1 MNKTT
6 WMVRSGDRGFMTQS
20 FLAAGVVAIGWP
32 LVGDIRSF
40 PSKDALFEGV
50 ANWYPEASKGNWQ
63 SSASQLIRFL
73 KELKI
78 GDSVVTFESDTR
90 TYHFGE
96 IVGEHRFDASAFPE
110 FPNQR
115 AVKWTKG
122 ISRDALSV
130 STKNSL
136 GSTLTLFKIPEIAAS
151 ELANASSK
159 IAVLVSSSAQPDA
172 AVELDEVR
180 QLFSDLH
187 EQSLGLIEDVV
198 VALSW
203 DEMQELVAG
212 LLRGLGYKTR
222 VSAKGKDRG
231 VDITASPDG
240 LGLREPRIFV
250 EVKHRGNP
258 MGSQDVRAFMGG
270 RRPGDRCLYVSTG
283 GFSQEARY
291 EAERSPI
298 SVTLLNLRDIVV
310 ALLDNYEALDT
321 NTKELLPLRRLYWPV
336 S

>member
-1 MNKTT
+1 MAKTT

-20 FLAAGVVAIGWP
+20 FLAAGIVGIGWP

-50 ANWYPEASKGNWQ
+50 ASWYPEASKGNWQ

-78 GDSVVTFESDTR
+78 GDSVVTFEADTR

-96 IVGEHRFDASAFPE
+96 IVGDHRFDKSTFPD

-115 AVKWTKG
+115 AVKWIKD
-122 ISRDALSV
+122 ISRDTLSIG
-130 STKNSL
+130 TKNSL
-136 GSTLTLFKIPEIAAS
+136 GSTLTLFKIPEIAAD
-151 ELANASSK
+151 ELAIASPR
-159 IAVLVSSSAQPDA
+159 AAALVSSSVESN
-172 AVELDEVR
+172 AVIKADDVK
-180 QLFSDLH
+180 QLFSDLN

-212 LLRGLGYKTR
+212 LLRALGYKTR

-258 MGSQDVRAFMGG
+258 MGAQDVRAFMGG

-298 SVTLLNLRDIVV
+298 SVTLLNLRDVVV
-310 ALLDNYEALDT
+310 ALLDNYEALDLD
-321 NTKELLPLRRLYWPV
+321 TKELLPLRRLYWPLG
-336 S
+336 

>member
-1 MNKTT
+1 MSKTT

-20 FLAAGVVAIGWP
+20 FLDAGIVAIGWP
-32 LVGDIRSF
+32 LVGDIRLF

-50 ANWYPEASKGNWQ
+50 ASRYPEASKGNWQ

-73 KELKI
+73 KELKT
-78 GDSVVTFESDTR
+78 GDSVVTFEADTR
-90 TYHFGE
+90 NYHFGE
-96 IVGEHRFDASAFPE
+96 IIGEHRFDKSAFPD

-115 AVKWTKG
+115 AVKWIKA
-122 ISRDALSV
+122 ISRDSLSIE
-130 STKNSL
+130 TKNSL
-136 GSTLTLFKIPEIAAS
+136 GSTLTLFKIPQVAAD
-151 ELANASSK
+151 ELAK
-159 IAVLVSSSAQPDA
+159 SAPGTTTFVAPSVA
-172 AVELDEVR
+172 ADVVVRVDEVK
-180 QLFSDLH
+180 QLFSNLN
-187 EQSLGLIEDVV
+187 EQSLSLIEDVV
-198 VALSW
+198 IALSW

-212 LLRGLGYKTR
+212 LLRALGYKTR
-222 VSAKGKDRG
+222 VSVKGKDRG

-298 SVTLLNLRDIVV
+298 SVTLLNLRDVVV
-310 ALLDNYEALDT
+310 ALLDNYEALDID
-321 NTKELLPLRRLYWPV
+321 TKELLPLRRLYWPLG
-336 S
+336 